1 MACNITA
8 GRLAQCAKN
17 LGGLRNVYIINYDA
31 AATWTINSS
40 GNISA
45 FTASTGYKFEL
56 LNGSTFEE
64 TITSSRDNGTTFY
77 DQVLTLNLN
86 TIDSAT
92 SGTVALLA
100 KGRPRI
106 IVEDN
111 NNNYFFAGLERGCDV
126 TGGTISRGAAM
137 ADKSG
142 YSLTFSAIEKEPA
155 TFVSGSGGTSS
166 ATGILGAVGI
176 TVG

>member
-1 MACNITA
+1 MACTITA

-31 AATWTINSS
+31 AATYTIAS
-40 GNISA
+40 GELTA
-45 FTASTGYKFEL
+45 FTASIGYKFEL

-64 TITSSRDNGTTFY
+64 TVTSSRDNGTTFY

-86 TIDSAT
+86 TIDAST
-92 SGTVALLA
+92 SETVALLA

-142 YSLTFSAIEKEPA
+142 YSLTFSAIEKDPA
-155 TFVSGSGGTSS
+155 AIIQYSGGNQS
-166 ATGILGAVGI
+166 ASQILSLLGISIG
-176 TVG
+176 

>member
-8 GRLAQCAKN
+8 GRTAQCATN

-31 AATWTINSS
+31 AATYTITS
-40 GNISA
+40 GELTA

-64 TITSSRDNGTTFY
+64 TVTSSRDNGTTFY

-86 TIDSAT
+86 TIDAAT
-92 SGTVALLA
+92 SEKIALLA

-111 NNNYFFAGLERGCDV
+111 NNNFFFAGLDRGCDV

-142 YSLTFSAIEKEPA
+142 YSLTFSAIEPDPA
-155 TFVSGSGGTSS
+155 RILQLSGTANSGL
-166 ATGILGAVGI
+166 AILNNVGI
-176 TVG
+176 TIG

>member
-8 GRLAQCAKN
+8 GRSAQCAQN
-17 LGGLRNVYIINYDA
+17 LGGLRNVYIINYNA
-31 AATWTINSS
+31 AATHTITN
-40 GNISA
+40 GELTA

-64 TITSSRDNGTTFY
+64 TVTSSRDNGTTFY

-86 TIDSAT
+86 TIDAAT
-92 SGTVALLA
+92 SEKVALLA

-111 NNNYFFAGLERGCDV
+111 NNNFFFAGLDRGCDV

-142 YSLTFSAIEKEPA
+142 YSLTFSGIEKNPA
-155 TFVSGSGGTSS
+155 AIVDGSGGTGS
-166 ATGILGAVGI
+166 ATTILTAVGI
-176 TVG
+176 TIA

>member
-1 MACNITA
+1 MACTITA

-17 LGGLRNVYIINYDA
+17 LGGLRNVYIMNYDA
-31 AATWTINSS
+31 AATWTFLN
-40 GNISA
+40 GYLRL
-45 FTASTGYKFEL
+45 FTASTAYKFEL

-86 TIDSAT
+86 TIDQAT
-92 SGTVALLA
+92 SEKVALLA

-111 NNNYFFAGLERGCDV
+111 NGQLFMAGLVRGCDV

-142 YSLTFSAIEKEPA
+142 YSLTFSAIEPEPA
-155 TFVSGSGGTSS
+155 AIFLNNEASILANLSS
-166 ATGILGAVGI
+166 AQI
-176 TVG
+176 TIG

>member
-1 MACNITA
+1 MACTITA

-31 AATWTINSS
+31 AATYTITS
-40 GNISA
+40 GELTA

-64 TITSSRDNGTTFY
+64 TVTSSRDNGTTFY

-86 TIDSAT
+86 TIDAAT
-92 SGTVALLA
+92 SNKVALLA

-111 NNNYFFAGLERGCDV
+111 NNNFWMAGLVRGCDV

-142 YSLTFSAIEKEPA
+142 YSLTFSAIEKDPA
-155 TFVSGSGGTSS
+155 SILQVSGNTSAS
-166 ATGILGAVGI
+166 AILNAVGI
-176 TVG
+176 TIG

>member
-1 MACNITA
+1 MACIITA
-8 GRLAQCAKN
+8 GRDAQCANN
-17 LGGLRNVYIINYDA
+17 LGGLRNVYIMNYDA
-31 AATWTINSS
+31 AATWTFLN
-40 GNISA
+40 GYLRT
-45 FTASTGYKFEL
+45 FTATTAYKFEL

-86 TIDSAT
+86 TIDQAT
-92 SGTVALLA
+92 SEKVALLA

-111 NNNYFFAGLERGCDV
+111 NGELFMAGLVRGCDV

-142 YSLTFSAIEKEPA
+142 YSLTFSAIEPEPA
-155 TFVSGSGGTSS
+155 AIFLNNEASASGNLMS
-166 ATGILGAVGI
+166 AYI
-176 TVG
+176 TIG